1 MYLNTMMLECCTMTR
16 QTRQRLSR
24 EQSREQTRE
33 RLLESAHAVF
43 MQKGY
48 ALASVEDISAAAGY
62 SRGAFYSNFD
72 DKTQLF
78 FELLRRDG
86 EGIDREFHR
95 VLDGGV
101 TDAHALRDALATVY
115 SNLYKDDKCSLLWM
129 EARIVALRDEKFR
142 AHLDVFLEERYR
154 QITGF
159 VEAYSRLTGTAPAA
173 PPREIA
179 IGLMALCEGVS
190 FSYRCVPHI
199 VDGKTAESVLAWF
212 LKTTVAM
219 APPADSDTVAV
230 ATPARR
236 RSAADKT
243 GAARKQTA

>member
-1 MYLNTMMLECCTMTR
+1 M
-16 QTRQRLSR
+16 TRQRLSR

-33 RLLESAHAVF
+33 RLLEAAHAVF
-43 MQKGY
+43 MQQGY
-48 ALASVEDISAAAGY
+48 AQTSVEDISAAAGY

-78 FELLRRDG
+78 FELLRREG
-86 EGIDREFHR
+86 ETIDRGFER
-95 VLDGGV
+95 LLDGGL
-101 TDAHALRDALATVY
+101 TAPGALRDALATQY
-115 SNLYKDDKCSLLWM
+115 SALYRDDKCSLLWM

-142 AHLDVFLEERYR
+142 SQLDAFLEERYS
-154 QITGF
+154 QITRF
-159 VEAYSRLTGTAPAA
+159 VQAYCQLTGIAPTA

-212 LKTTVAM
+212 LKAAVMVVAPEN
-219 APPADSDTVAV
+219 APAQPSASKAV
-230 ATPARR
+230 RKP
-236 RSAADKT
+236 
-243 GAARKQTA
+243 AARKKTAGA

>member
-1 MYLNTMMLECCTMTR
+1 M
-16 QTRQRLSR
+16 TRQRLSR

-33 RLLESAHAVF
+33 RLLEAAHAVF
-43 MQKGY
+43 MQKGF
-48 ALASVEDISAAAGY
+48 ALASVEDISTAAGY

-78 FELLRRDG
+78 FELLRREG
-86 EGIDREFHR
+86 ESIDRGFQRILEAPM
-95 VLDGGV
+95 
-101 TDAHALRDALATVY
+101 TDAAALEDELAAQY
-115 SNLYKDDKCSLLWM
+115 SRLYRDDKCSLLWM

-142 AHLDVFLEERYR
+142 AQLDGFLEERYR

-159 VEAYSRLTGTAPAA
+159 VEAYGQLTGTTLSA

-199 VDGKTAESVLAWF
+199 VDGKTAESVLSWF
-212 LKTTVAM
+212 LKASIAV
-219 APPADSDTVAV
+219 PPA
-230 ATPARR
+230 PAP
-236 RSAADKT
+236 APTKPV
-243 GAARKQTA
+243 GRKRAS

>member
-1 MYLNTMMLECCTMTR
+1 M
-16 QTRQRLSR
+16 TRQRLSR

-33 RLLESAHAVF
+33 RLLAAAHAVF

-48 ALASVEDISAAAGY
+48 ALASVEDISTAAGY

-78 FELLRRDG
+78 FELLRSEG
-86 EGIDREFHR
+86 EGIDREFQR
-95 VLDGGV
+95 ILGGSA
-101 TDAHALRDALATVY
+101 TDAASLQEALADQY
-115 SNLYKDDKCSLLWM
+115 SRLYQDDKCSLLWM

-142 AHLDVFLEERYR
+142 VQFDGFLEERYR
-154 QITGF
+154 QITHF
-159 VEAYSRLTGTAPAA
+159 VEAYCHLTGTPPAA

-212 LKTTVAM
+212 LKASIAVP
-219 APPADSDTVAV
+219 APTPAPAPAV
-230 ATPARR
+230 ASPSARPATRKP
-236 RSAADKT
+236 AAGSKKND
-243 GAARKQTA
+243 

>member
-1 MYLNTMMLECCTMTR
+1 M
-16 QTRQRLSR
+16 TRQRLSR

-33 RLLESAHAVF
+33 RLLEAAHAVF
-43 MQKGY
+43 MQQGY
-48 ALASVEDISAAAGY
+48 AQTSVEDISAAAGY

-78 FELLRRDG
+78 FELLRREG
-86 EGIDREFHR
+86 ETIDRGFER
-95 VLDGGV
+95 LLDGGL
-101 TDAHALRDALATVY
+101 TAPGALRDALATQY
-115 SNLYKDDKCSLLWM
+115 SALYRDDQCSLLWM

-142 AHLDVFLEERYR
+142 AQLDDFLEGRYR
-154 QITGF
+154 QITRF
-159 VEAYSRLTGTAPAA
+159 VQAYCQVTGIAPTA

-212 LKTTVAM
+212 LKAAVMVVA
-219 APPADSDTVAV
+219 PEN
-230 ATPARR
+230 TPAQP
-236 RSAADKT
+236 SASK
-243 GAARKQTA
+243 AARKPAARKKNAGA

>member
-1 MYLNTMMLECCTMTR
+1 M
-16 QTRQRLSR
+16 TRQRLSR

-33 RLLESAHAVF
+33 RLLEAAHAVF

-48 ALASVEDISAAAGY
+48 ALASVEDISTAAGY

-78 FELLRRDG
+78 FELLRREG
-86 EGIDREFHR
+86 ESIDREFER
-95 VLDGGV
+95 ILGGPV
-101 TDAHALRDALATVY
+101 TDAIGLQEALAGQY
-115 SNLYKDDKCSLLWM
+115 SRLYQDDKCSLLWM

-142 AHLDVFLEERYR
+142 EQLNGFLEERYA
-154 QITGF
+154 QITHF
-159 VEAYSRLTGTAPAA
+159 VEAYCHLTGTPPGA

-212 LKTTVAM
+212 MKASIAMPAPAAAPATHKPATSRKKT
-219 APPADSDTVAV
+219 D
-230 ATPARR
+230 
-236 RSAADKT
+236 
-243 GAARKQTA
+243 